1 MKFKRTL
8 LAMAVIAGTFGLT
21 GCDDETNN
29 IDVNVT
35 NPNGNSG
42 DTLPPRLMKVIN
54 LVCPP
59 TGDEDCD
66 DKPSTEKPDD

>member
-8 LAMAVIAGTFGLT
+8 LAMAVIVSTFGLT

-35 NPNGNSG
+35 NPNGNGS
-42 DTLPPRLMKVIN
+42 DILP
-54 LVCPP
+54 C
-59 TGDEDCD
+59 G
-66 DKPSTEKPDD
+66 